1 MKNLNEEKEKYAS
14 ILVKMFQTFNSPKVS
29 IKVKILLAI
38 LAIIISLG
46 ITFLKI
52 ALR

>member
-1 MKNLNEEKEKYAS
+1 MKIKEQKEKYISVLLKLYHA
-14 ILVKMFQTFNSPKVS
+14 FNPGSVS
-29 IKVKILLAI
+29 VKVKILLAI

>member
-1 MKNLNEEKEKYAS
+1 MKIKEQKEKYIS
-14 ILVKMFQTFNSPKVS
+14 ILVKLYRAFNPIRVS
-29 IKVKILLAI
+29 VKVKILLAI